1 MGSSALAV
9 LSAARRSSAT
19 WVAAVLLGLGAVTLA
34 TQSCGTAAVGIDA
47 CRQIETARCEAA
59 AACPAWVGSADAD
72 ERVDAC
78 VEFVWD
84 QCLHGIENAGTEDH
98 PAPEPTGSQIKA
110 CVDAIGATRKCAADN
125 VASMAECSA
134 APPAHG
140 ADGALSPC
148 EVITKR
154 AHALKACAFVVDPT
168 GAGDGGGGGSASGA
182 GEGGGNGG
190 GGGGEGGGGGGAGG
204 DGGGGG
210 GGAGADG
217 GGGGGGAGADGEGG
231 GGGAGADG
239 EGGGGGAGG
248 ASEGG
253 GAGGAPAP

>member
-134 APPAHG
+134 APPADG

-148 EVITKR
+148 DVITRR

-168 GAGDGGGGGSASGA
+168 GAGGGAGDGGGGGSASGA

-204 DGGGGG
+204 E
-210 GGAGADG
+210 
-217 GGGGGGAGADGEGG
+217 GAGADGEGG
-231 GGGAGADG
+231 S
-239 EGGGGGAGG
+239 GGAGG

>member
-19 WVAAVLLGLGAVTLA
+19 WVAAVSLGLGAVTLA
-34 TQSCGTAAVGIDA
+34 TQSCGTSAVGIDA

-84 QCLHGIENAGTEDH
+84 QCLHGIENAGTEDN
-98 PAPEPTGSQIKA
+98 PAPEPTGSQIEA
-110 CVDAIGATRKCAADN
+110 CVDAVGATRKCAADN
-125 VASMAECSA
+125 VASMTECTA
-134 APPAHG
+134 APLVDG
-140 ADGALSPC
+140 ADGAISPC
-148 EVITKR
+148 DVITKR
-154 AHALKACAFVVDPT
+154 AHALQACAFVVEPT
-168 GAGDGGGGGSASGA
+168 GTGGGAGDGGGGGSAGGD
-182 GEGGGNGG
+182 GEGGGNG
-190 GGGGEGGGGGGAGG
+190 
-204 DGGGGG
+204 
-210 GGAGADG
+210 
-217 GGGGGGAGADGEGG
+217 GG

-248 ASEGG
+248 ASDGGGGGSGADGEGGGGGSGGAGDGGG
-253 GAGGAPAP
+253 GAGGAPDP

>member
-19 WVAAVLLGLGAVTLA
+19 WVAAVSLGLGAVTLA
-34 TQSCGTAAVGIDA
+34 IQSCGTAAVGIDA

-72 ERVDAC
+72 EKVDAC

-84 QCLHGIENAGTEDH
+84 QCLHGIENAGTEDN
-98 PAPEPTGSQIKA
+98 PAPEPTASQIQA

-134 APPAHG
+134 APPADG

-148 EVITKR
+148 EVITER
-154 AHALKACAFVVDPT
+154 AHALKACAFVVRPPDAGG
-168 GAGDGGGGGSASGA
+168 GAGDGGGGSAGA
-182 GEGGGNGG
+182 GGEGGGN
-190 GGGGEGGGGGGAGG
+190 
-204 DGGGGG
+204 
-210 GGAGADG
+210 
-217 GGGGGGAGADGEGG
+217 GG

-248 ASEGG
+248 ASDGGSGGAGAGGDGGG
-253 GAGGAPAP
+253 GAGGASDGAGGTPDP

>member
-110 CVDAIGATRKCAADN
+110 CVDAVGATRKCAADN

-134 APPAHG
+134 APLVDG
-140 ADGALSPC
+140 ADEAISPC
-148 EVITKR
+148 DVITRR
-154 AHALKACAFVVDPT
+154 AHALEACAFVDDPT
-168 GAGDGGGGGSASGA
+168 GAGGGAGEGGGGGSAGGD

-190 GGGGEGGGGGGAGG
+190 GGGAGADGE
-204 DGGGGG
+204 GGG

-217 GGGGGGAGADGEGG
+217 EGGGGGAGADGEGG

-248 ASEGG
+248 ASDGGG
-253 GAGGAPAP
+253 GAGGAPDP